1 MNSKTFLKITLLLTS
16 MMTMMAGA
24 VVAPSLPQIK
34 QVFIKVENVEILT
47 RLVITLPA
55 LFIAFFSPI
64 IGRVSDRV
72 GRKNILLF
80 SLLLYGISGTS
91 GFFLSNIYY
100 ILIGRAFLGIAVG
113 GIMTLVTALIGD
125 YFSGTERTG
134 FAGIQGAFMGVGG
147 IVFITMAGIF
157 ADIDWQMPFL
167 IYLFSI
173 PVLFLGI
180 VYLYEP
186 EKSEKSPDKN
196 SSDNKYDKKL
206 AFSIYILAFF
216 GIVFFYMVPVQIPFL
231 LSQIEGVSNAKIGY
245 AISVSTL
252 SGSLIAMKYNF
263 LRKYLNYRQIFQ
275 IAMLMLGMGYLVISM
290 SESYLSIISGLFIGG
305 FGTGL
310 LMPTGNLWI
319 LAIAPEGIR
328 GTLIGRNS
336 TAIFMGMFLSPIII
350 QPVINTLSV
359 PGSFLVASI
368 SMIIISI
375 LLFTMKSSY

>member
-1 MNSKTFLKITLLLTS
+1 
-16 MMTMMAGA
+16 
-24 VVAPSLPQIK
+24 
-34 QVFIKVENVEILT
+34 
-47 RLVITLPA
+47 
-55 LFIAFFSPI
+55 
-64 IGRVSDRV
+64 
-72 GRKNILLF
+72 
-80 SLLLYGISGTS
+80 
-91 GFFLSNIYY
+91 
-100 ILIGRAFLGIAVG
+100 
-113 GIMTLVTALIGD
+113 
-125 YFSGTERTG
+125 
-134 FAGIQGAFMGVGG
+134 
-147 IVFITMAGIF
+147 
-157 ADIDWQMPFL
+157 
-167 IYLFSI
+167 
-173 PVLFLGI
+173 
-180 VYLYEP
+180 
-186 EKSEKSPDKN
+186 
-196 SSDNKYDKKL
+196 
-206 AFSIYILAFF
+206 
-216 GIVFFYMVPVQIPFL
+216 MVPVQIPFL

-368 SMIIISI
+368 SMIFISI